1 LKTDSTLPLFGGLSW
16 DANFMQDGDMT
27 YELNNKKGAPLG
39 RLLFLN
45 F

>member
-1 LKTDSTLPLFGGLSW
+1 
-16 DANFMQDGDMT
+16 MT

-45 F
+45 FDAFNSFFDADVWVGV